1 MIFGPS
7 GFLVTILSV
16 QAMDDLQSHQKA
28 RIEVLEE
35 RIRQLEDALAPHSVV
50 ARVEWCLTPSEAR
63 VFSHLTTRDLASKQS
78 IMLAMYS
85 DRIDVEPE
93 IKIVDV
99 FVCKMRKKL
108 KPFGIEI
115 LTMWGAGYALKD
127 REQFL
132 ERAVA

>member
-1 MIFGPS
+1 
-7 GFLVTILSV
+7 
-16 QAMDDLQSHQKA
+16 MDEIHERQKA
-28 RIEVLEE
+28 RIDLLEE
-35 RIRQLEDALAPHSVV
+35 RVRQLEEALMPSSIAVK
-50 ARVEWCLTPSEAR
+50 VEWCLTPLEAR
-63 VFSHLTTRDLASKQS
+63 VFSHLTTRDQASKQS

-115 LTMWGAGYALKD
+115 LTLWGAGYSLKD
-127 REQFL
+127 REL
-132 ERAVA
+132 YLGRAAA

>member
-1 MIFGPS
+1 
-7 GFLVTILSV
+7 
-16 QAMDDLQSHQKA
+16 MDDLLYHQQE
-28 RIEVLEE
+28 RIELLEE
-35 RIRQLEDALAPHSVV
+35 RIRQLEDILSPRSVPV
-50 ARVEWCLTPSEAR
+50 RVEWRLTQSEAR
-63 VFSHLTTRDLASKQS
+63 VFSHLTTREQATKQS

-99 FVCKMRKKL
+99 FVCKLRKKL

-115 LTMWGAGYALKD
+115 QTVWGAGYALKN

-132 ERAVA
+132 ARTV